1 MWEFLRPHLS
11 KEKVSQIEEAMKD
24 PEIEYEDYINEEL
37 EIFSRKPFEIMSLP
51 HAYAKENC
59 WLFGHK
65 VNVIGTGSWMEFQ
78 SMIESEEQRV
88 KELIP
93 ELSKMKVLGSIFF
106 QMIVIAVLNYISKY
120 IQKFLNITPARTYF

>member
-1 MWEFLRPHLS
+1 
-11 KEKVSQIEEAMKD
+11 MKD

-59 WLFGHK
+59 WLFGIVGKEIVGGRETRHK

-78 SMIESEEQRV
+78 SMIESEEQRM

-93 ELSKMKVLGSIFF
+93 EAFKDEGFGI
-106 QMIVIAVLNYISKY
+106 YI
-120 IQKFLNITPARTYF
+120 LPNDCDCCT